1 MRRASNFFRG
11 LSEPEAGLD
20 LAAKQWICENYFQ
33 GYRHKGDKFEE
44 GRMYAGF
51 LQAVTDAYTKAGA
64 TPPDLSKYRGF
75 NTAAEFKDAHWFA
88 PSFHEEGTK
97 TRSAWLNDLWDRPGK
112 TGFLSKLR
120 GELHAQGHVS
130 ATLPREKTN
139 LLEFFASNSAHVAP
153 AGMHARA
160 LTGICASEWLVG
172 L

>member
-20 LAAKQWICENYFQ
+20 LAAKQWLCENYWQ

-75 NTAAEFKDAHWFA
+75 NNAAEFKDAHWFA

-112 TGFLSKLR
+112 TGYLSKLR

-139 LLEFFASNSAHVAP
+139 LLEFYASSSAHVAP